1 MHTVVMRN
9 SRRTIRILLIPVLMG
24 VFMVSA
30 GVASAALIAP
40 GDRAVWATD
49 TAGAETTSSS
59 PTDQI
64 VQLTNAE
71 RDKAGCAALHV
82 DSRLTS
88 AAQSH
93 AIDMATK
100 DYLSHT
106 SMDGRTFDQR
116 IRAAEYS
123 SPAAENI
130 ATGQAIPSEV
140 MQDWM
145 QSAGHRRN
153 IVNCS
158 IKAIGVGY
166 DSRGNYWT
174 QSFGY

>member
-1 MHTVVMRN
+1 MHTVVVRN
-9 SRRTIRILLIPVLMG
+9 RRRVIRTLLIPVLVG
-24 VFMVSA
+24 VSMVSA
-30 GVASAALIAP
+30 GVASAALSAP
-40 GDRAVWATD
+40 GDRAVGAAD
-49 TAGAETTSSS
+49 TAGAETTLSS

-71 RDKAGCAALHV
+71 REMAGCAALDV
-82 DSRLTS
+82 DPRLSS

-93 AIDMATK
+93 AVDMATTG
-100 DYLSHT
+100 YFSHV
-106 SMDGRTFDQR
+106 SMDGRTFDER
-116 IRAAEYS
+116 IRAAGYS

-130 ATGQAIPSEV
+130 ASGQLTPSEV

-145 QSAGHRRN
+145 QSPGHRRN
-153 IVNCS
+153 IVDCS
-158 IKAIGVGY
+158 IKAIGAGY

>member
-1 MHTVVMRN
+1 MHTVAVR
-9 SRRTIRILLIPVLMG
+9 SSQRIIRILLIPVLMG

-30 GVASAALIAP
+30 GAASAA
-40 GDRAVWATD
+40 
-49 TAGAETTSSS
+49 TAFQDGGGGAETTSSS
-59 PTDQI
+59 PADQV

-71 RDKAGCAALHV
+71 RDKAGCAALQV

-88 AAQSH
+88 AAQGH
-93 AIDMATK
+93 AIDMATNG
-100 DYLSHT
+100 YFSHT
-106 SMDGRTFDQR
+106 SMDGRAFDQR
-116 IRAAEYS
+116 IRAAGYS

-130 ATGQAIPSEV
+130 ASGQAIPSEV

-145 QSAGHRRN
+145 QSPGHRAN

-158 IKAIGVGY
+158 IKAIGAGY

>member
-1 MHTVVMRN
+1 MHTVVVRN
-9 SRRTIRILLIPVLMG
+9 RRQIIRTLLIPVLVG
-24 VFMVSA
+24 VSMVSA

-40 GDRAVWATD
+40 GDRVVWATD
-49 TAGAETTSSS
+49 TVGAGTTSSS

-71 RDKAGCAALHV
+71 RDMAGCAALDV
-82 DSRLTS
+82 DPRLTS
-88 AAQSH
+88 AAQGH
-93 AIDMATK
+93 AVDMATRG
-100 DYLSHT
+100 YFSHVST
-106 SMDGRTFDQR
+106 DGRTFDER
-116 IRAAEYS
+116 IRAAEYG

-130 ATGQAIPSEV
+130 ARGQATPSEV

-145 QSAGHRRN
+145 QSASHRRN